1 MAPGATAA
9 LARVGRAAAS
19 SILPAPRLAVNRRA
33 ALAGPL
39 ALAVLLAACGQ
50 AARAPTAAQPSGA
63 TGAAEAT
70 APPAAPAKLTMSYSN
85 LTPDQWPIFLAQDLG
100 LFAKHG
106 IDMDLRQIDSSTGV
120 AALIAGETQAAGI
133 GGSEVMSAAA
143 EGADLVI
150 IAGLTKTF
158 SFRFMAPETI
168 RTVDDLRGKRVGV
181 SRIGS
186 SSDIATRL
194 ALQRLG
200 LQPNKDVEI
209 IQVGSLSARIQA
221 LQSGAIQGG
230 VAQPPDTAR
239 LAKTGM
245 HVLFDVSDLDLPNA
259 SSVIAVRRADLTGQ
273 RAAMQALVDTM
284 VDAVATMRDD
294 PKAAKETL
302 GKWIQLDDPDALQEA
317 WEFYTQKIIPT
328 VPRVEPAQLETAKQV
343 LMGENPRL
351 ASYDPTQLID
361 NSLVDAAAA
370 RAGAR

>member
-1 MAPGATAA
+1 MAVA
-9 LARVGRAAAS
+9 LANGERPAA
-19 SILPAPRLAVNRRA
+19 SILPAGRVAVNRRA
-33 ALAGPL
+33 ALAAPL
-39 ALAVLLAACGQ
+39 ALAVLVAGCGQ
-50 AARAPTAAQPSGA
+50 GERSSTA
-63 TGAAEAT
+63 
-70 APPAAPAKLTMSYSN
+70 APPASGPASGAPASAPAPAAPTKLIMSYSN

-100 LFAKHG
+100 LFTKHG

-133 GGSEVMSAAA
+133 GGSEVMNAAA
-143 EGADLVI
+143 EGADLSI

-158 SFRFMAPETI
+158 SFRFMAPDSI
-168 RTVDDLRGKRVGV
+168 QTVEDLRGKRVGV

-239 LAKTGM
+239 LAKTGN
-245 HVLFDVSDLDLPNA
+245 HVLFDVSDLDVPNA
-259 SSVIAVRRADLTGQ
+259 SSVIAVRRGDVAGKHAT
-273 RAAMQALVDTM
+273 MQALVDTM
-284 VDAVATMRDD
+284 IDALATLRDD
-294 PKAAKETL
+294 PKDAKDVL
-302 GKWIQLDDPDALQEA
+302 GKWIQIDDQDALQEA
-317 WEFYTQKIIPT
+317 WEFYTQKIFP
-328 VPRVEPAQLETAKQV
+328 VLPRVEPEQLDTAKQV
-343 LMGENPRL
+343 LVAENPGL
-351 ASYDPTQLID
+351 SNYDVTKLID

-370 RAGAR
+370 SAGSRP

>member
-1 MAPGATAA
+1 M
-9 LARVGRAAAS
+9 
-19 SILPAPRLAVNRRA
+19 
-33 ALAGPL
+33 PL
-39 ALAVLLAACGQ
+39 ALAVLFAACGQ
-50 AARAPTAAQPSGA
+50 AERAPTAAPPA
-63 TGAAEAT
+63 TS
-70 APPAAPAKLTMSYSN
+70 APGSSAPAAPVKLTMSYSN
-85 LTPDQWPIFLAQDLG
+85 LTPDQWPIFLASDLG

-120 AALIAGETQAAGI
+120 AALIAGETQAAAI

-158 SFRFMAPETI
+158 SFRFMAPESI
-168 RTVDDLRGKRVGV
+168 KTVEDLRGKRVGV

-200 LQPNKDVEI
+200 LQPNKDVEV

-239 LAKTGM
+239 LAKVGM

-259 SSVIAVRRADLTGQ
+259 SSVIAVRRGDVTDKH
-273 RAAMQALVDTM
+273 AAMQALVDTM
-284 VDAVATMRDD
+284 ADALNVMRDD
-294 PKAAKETL
+294 PKDAKQVL
-302 GKWIQLDDPDALQEA
+302 GKWIQLDDEDALQEA

-328 VPRVEPAQLETAKQV
+328 VPRVEPAQLDTAKQV
-343 LMGENPRL
+343 LAADSPSL
-351 ASYDPTQLID
+351 ANYDVTKLID
-361 NSLVDAAAA
+361 NSLADAAAA
-370 RAGAR
+370 RPGSRS

>member
-1 MAPGATAA
+1 M
-9 LARVGRAAAS
+9 
-19 SILPAPRLAVNRRA
+19 
-33 ALAGPL
+33 
-39 ALAVLLAACGQ
+39 LLAACGQ
-50 AARAPTAAQPSGA
+50 GQRAPTAAPPASNTSG
-63 TGAAEAT
+63 TEAAA
-70 APPAAPAKLTMSYSN
+70 PAAPTKLTMSYSN
-85 LTPDQWPIFLAQDLG
+85 LTPDQWPIFLAQDMG

-133 GGSEVMSAAA
+133 GGSEVMNAAA
-143 EGADLVI
+143 EGADVAI

-158 SFRFMAPETI
+158 SFRFMAPDSI

-194 ALQRLG
+194 ALQQLG

-239 LAKTGM
+239 LAKVGM

-259 SSVIAVRRADLTGQ
+259 SSVIAVRRADVTAK

-284 VDAVATMRDD
+284 IDAVGTMRAD
-294 PKAAKETL
+294 PKGAKEIL
-302 GKWIQLDDPDALQEA
+302 GKWIQIDDEDALQEA
-317 WEFYTQKIIPT
+317 WEFYTQKIIPQL
-328 VPRVEPAQLETAKQV
+328 PRVEPAQLETAKQV
-343 LMGENPRL
+343 MVADNPSL
-351 ASYDPTQLID
+351 ANYDAAKLID
-361 NSLVDAAAA
+361 NSLVDAAVA
-370 RAGAR
+370 RAGNKP

>member
-1 MAPGATAA
+1 VAPGATAA

-63 TGAAEAT
+63 PGAAEAT

>member
-63 TGAAEAT
+63 PGAAEAT